1 MFPDS
6 KIAQSYACGHTKA
19 QAIITQAIAPHL
31 NSHVVMACKTS
42 PFSIL
47 CDGGNDHDVR
57 KLFAIMVRYWNECER
72 QVDTRFLAM
81 PICKLQERLCLI

>member
-31 NSHVVMACKTS
+31 ISHVVMACKTS

-47 CDGGNDHDVR
+47 CDGGNDQDVR
-57 KLFAIMVRYWNECER
+57 NFSQLWSGIGMSVNDK
-72 QVDTRFLAM
+72 
-81 PICKLQERLCLI
+81 